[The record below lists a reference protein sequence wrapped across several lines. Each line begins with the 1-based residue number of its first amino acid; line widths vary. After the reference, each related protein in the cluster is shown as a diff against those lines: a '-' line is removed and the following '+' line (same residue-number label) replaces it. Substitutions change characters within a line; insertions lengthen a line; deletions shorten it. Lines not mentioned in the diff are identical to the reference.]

1 MAITPKEF
9 LIPGD
14 YVALTR
20 DLTPANGVGEALA
33 AGTAGV
39 VTMPMCGGFVQV
51 EFAEYEAPKTVRV
64 ADLELLIEAA
74 AVELSDGIVDIVI
87 KQQDEIARLESALL
101 ASQEAYRALQRDYDE
116 LVHNAHH
123 LAPSRL
129 ERKNGHRHS

>member
-1 MAITPKEF
+1 MTITPKEF

-20 DLTPANGVGEALA
+20 DLTPASGVGEPLA

-74 AVELSDGIVDIVI
+74 AVELSDGIVGIVV
-87 KQQDEIARLESALL
+87 KQQEEIARLESALL
-101 ASQEAYRALQRDYDE
+101 ASQEAYRTLRQEYDE
-116 LVHNAHH
+116 LVYNAHRP
-123 LAPSRL
+123 APRL
-129 ERKNGHRHS
+129 ERKNGHKHS